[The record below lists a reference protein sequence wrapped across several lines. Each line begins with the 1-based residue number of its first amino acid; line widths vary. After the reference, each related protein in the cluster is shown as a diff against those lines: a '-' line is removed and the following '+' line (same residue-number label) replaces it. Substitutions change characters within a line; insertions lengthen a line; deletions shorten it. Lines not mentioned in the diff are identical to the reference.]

1 MSVVAG
7 RDKHPRRCEV
17 IDDGC
22 CDFVETSKQY
32 VARRARGQR
41 DVHGETKGIDA
52 ADLSGAAAARI
63 ERPLMG
69 RDEQDVGVV
78 PEDRLRAVA
87 VVDVPVDDGSRS
99 PRLRR
104 AAATTATLFK

>member
-1 MSVVAG
+1 
-7 RDKHPRRCEV
+7 
-17 IDDGC
+17 
-22 CDFVETSKQY
+22 
-32 VARRARGQR
+32 
-41 DVHGETKGIDA
+41 DA

-87 VVDVPVDDGSRS
+87 VVDVPVDDGYS
-99 PRLRR
+99 L
-104 AAATTATLFK
+104 AATAKGRGHHGHVVQETETHRVIAQRVVARWSHRDESDCVIVPAHLGDHARPGTGGA